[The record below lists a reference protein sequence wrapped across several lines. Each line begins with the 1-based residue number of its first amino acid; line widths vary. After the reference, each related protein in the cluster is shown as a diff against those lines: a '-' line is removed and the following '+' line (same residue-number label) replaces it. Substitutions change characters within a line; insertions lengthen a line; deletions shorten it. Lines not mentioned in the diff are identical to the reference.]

1 MASDRFQCLSK
12 RNKVQRDS
20 CLKKIIENEIDI
32 YVLESRAFVDLWVF
46 EKNVK
51 LAVDGINEDIVRRKS
66 ISQFQRSTTKA
77 IFL

>member
-12 RNKVQRDS
+12 RNKAQRDS
-20 CLKKIIENEIDI
+20 CLKHIKENEIDI
-32 YVLESRAFVDLWVF
+32 YVPESTAFVDLWVF
-46 EKNVK
+46 EKNAK
-51 LAVDGINEDIVRRKS
+51 LAVDGINEDIVSRKS

>member
-20 CLKKIIENEIDI
+20 CLKKIRENEIDI

-46 EKNVK
+46 EKK
-51 LAVDGINEDIVRRKS
+51 FKGLTE
-66 ISQFQRSTTKA
+66 Q
-77 IFL
+77 

>member
-1 MASDRFQCLSK
+1 MASDRFQCLSE

-20 CLKKIIENEIDI
+20 CLKKIRENEIDI

-46 EKNVK
+46 EKSAK
-51 LAVDGINEDIVRRKS
+51 LAVDGINEDIVSRQS
-66 ISQFQRSTTKA
+66 ISQFQRFTTRA